1 VSVGGR
7 SVELQSCKTCSGA
20 LVPSLSAGTVAL
32 RCGFPS
38 KLPRAC
44 SKRTQPVSAGPRT
57 MTTTLVLTD
66 ALFDELADAA
76 RLPVETAAVLLA
88 SVVTAPNGDV
98 RILGRKIR
106 WVEDHA
112 YLRRE
117 PSGLSIASEGY
128 VPALAEAET
137 IKASCIWFHT
147 HPGDDSSPQPSLH
160 DRKVDEQIAD
170 LFRFRSGSDYYGTPS
185 SRPAPTAS
193 RSWEHFSRRMR
204 PCSASTACG
213 RSAKGGA

>member
-1 VSVGGR
+1 
-7 SVELQSCKTCSGA
+7 
-20 LVPSLSAGTVAL
+20 
-32 RCGFPS
+32 
-38 KLPRAC
+38 
-44 SKRTQPVSAGPRT
+44 

-66 ALFDELADAA
+66 ELFDELADAA

-106 WVEDHA
+106 WVEEHA

-117 PSGLSIASEGY
+117 PLRLSIASEGY

-147 HPGDDSSPQPSLH
+147 HPGDDSSP
-160 DRKVDEQIAD
+160 
-170 LFRFRSGSDYYGTPS
+170 
-185 SRPAPTAS
+185 RP
-193 RSWEHFSRRMR
+193 
-204 PCSASTACG
+204 
-213 RSAKGGA
+213 